1 MSLVLHNKKVVA
13 ALAGLAV
20 VVALA
25 AFWLLRKGGTAADID
40 LISLLPEAQKVSHW
54 TEPGDAPFTVKNVSL
69 AGESHRAV
77 FAPAFSRIRWKV
89 EVPRRGTLE
98 VFYGLREDAW
108 TGDGNGVVFS
118 IGVSDGRTF
127 EEYVRE
133 AVNPKEHDRDRRWLS
148 ATIDLTP
155 YEGQLV
161 ELNFNTYSG
170 PGRGE
175 PDKRNDF
182 ALWGDPRISG
192 H

>member
-1 MSLVLHNKKVVA
+1 VLNNRKVVA

-25 AFWLLRKGGTAADID
+25 AFWVLRRSGPAAAID
-40 LISLLPEAQKVSHW
+40 LISLLPEAQTVSHW

-69 AGESHRAV
+69 AGESHKAV

-89 EVPRRGTLE
+89 QVPRRGTLE
-98 VFYGLREDAW
+98 VYYGLREDGWA
-108 TGDGNGVVFS
+108 GDGNGVVFS

-127 EEYVRE
+127 EEFVRE
-133 AVNPKEHDRDRRWLS
+133 AVNPKDNDRDRRWLS
-148 ATIDLTP
+148 ATIDLAA
-155 YEGQLV
+155 YEGQVV

-170 PGRGE
+170 PRRDD
-175 PDKRNDF
+175 PDRRNDV
-182 ALWGDPRISG
+182 ALWGDPRIVR